1 MKNLLY
7 IGNKLDTDKSNITTI
22 DTLGRHLEEE
32 GFKLTYSSKKI
43 NKVFRL
49 LDMIYSLIKYRNRLD
64 FVLIDTYST
73 QNFYY
78 ALIISQLCRLFN
90 LKYISI
96 LHGGDLPNRLE
107 SNPKLSN
114 YIFKNSFLNV
124 SPSLYLREIFK
135 DYGINNIKYIPNS
148 IEIKNYP
155 FTLKKITKPKLFWL
169 RSFKEIYNPLMAIHV
184 AKNIKDKGI
193 DCELC
198 MVGPDGDGSFLYAQ
212 NLGRELN
219 VNVKLK
225 LKMAK
230 KDWIEL
236 SKDYNIFLNTTNFDN
251 MPVSVIEA
259 MALGFP
265 VVSTNAGGMPYLII
279 NGKDG
284 LLVEINDVDEMVN
297 QIIRL
302 ISDSELVVELSR
314 NGRLKAEQFDWE
326 VIKKEWIKILN

>member
-230 KDWIEL
+230 KDWIDL

-284 LLVEINDVDEMVN
+284 LLVEINDVDEMAN

-302 ISDSELVVELSR
+302 ISDSELVGELSR
-314 NGRLKAEQFDWE
+314 NARIKAEQFDWE
-326 VIKKEWIKILN
+326 VIKKEWNKILN